1 MSRSSSVERCNFDM
15 EYLRSHSNNLNEQE
29 NTIPLI
35 DEVYTA
41 QNIENRNGKFV
52 GFSDNDGVVKIV
64 LIFSCSKYNDV
75 VCAITFLS
83 LRLLITFIDD

>member
-1 MSRSSSVERCNFDM
+1 M
-15 EYLRSHSNNLNEQE
+15 EYLKSHSNNLNEQE
-29 NTIPLI
+29 NTVPLI

-75 VCAITFLS
+75 VCPISFLS
-83 LRLLITFIDD
+83 LRLLISFIDD